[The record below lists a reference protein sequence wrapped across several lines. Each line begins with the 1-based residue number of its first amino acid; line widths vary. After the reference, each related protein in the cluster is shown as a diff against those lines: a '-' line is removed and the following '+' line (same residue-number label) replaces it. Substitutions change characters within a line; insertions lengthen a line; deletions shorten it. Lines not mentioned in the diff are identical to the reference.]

1 VFERFTPE
9 ARRIVTGGVDVA
21 RQLRHDWIGPEH
33 LLIAVAATGPNVA
46 AGALRSCRF
55 DPGRAREDL
64 ERSTAHRSD
73 DLTEADVAALRT
85 IGVDLDEVRRSVE
98 NSFGPGALQR
108 RRRWSG
114 RTRTRVCGLPF
125 MPSAK
130 QAIELALRETIRL
143 GDRSI
148 GPEHVLLALLR
159 SDGPQSQLLRAQAID
174 PADVRDEVVRSL
186 GEARRRGA

>member
-9 ARRIVTGGVDVA
+9 ARRIVTGGADVA

-64 ERSTAHRSD
+64 DRSAARRSD
-73 DLTEADVAALRT
+73 DLTEADAAALRT
-85 IGVDLDEVRRSVE
+85 IGVDLDEVRRRVE
-98 NSFGPGALQR
+98 DSFGPDALQH

-114 RTRTRVCGLPF
+114 RTRTRICGLPF

-130 QAIELALRETIRL
+130 RAIELALRETIRL

-148 GPEHVLLALLR
+148 GPEHVLLGLLR
-159 SDGPQSQLLRAQAID
+159 ADGPSTELLRAQGID
-174 PADVRDEVVRSL
+174 PVEVRDEVVRNI

>member
-1 VFERFTPE
+1 
-9 ARRIVTGGVDVA
+9 
-21 RQLRHDWIGPEH
+21 
-33 LLIAVAATGPNVA
+33 
-46 AGALRSCRF
+46 
-55 DPGRAREDL
+55 
-64 ERSTAHRSD
+64 
-73 DLTEADVAALRT
+73 
-85 IGVDLDEVRRSVE
+85 
-98 NSFGPGALQR
+98 
-108 RRRWSG
+108 
-114 RTRTRVCGLPF
+114 